1 MPLYE
6 YICEKCDKVF
16 EALGSMQKSEEPTAC
31 PKCGGSADRIMP
43 TTFASMAHK
52 GGWNRRVPFHH
63 HPVRGDTPKTA
74 IAKVKGPT
82 GSKAKASGKRKQK
95 SGGQKK

>member
-16 EALGSMQKSEEPTAC
+16 EALGSMSDSGKPTAC
-31 PKCGGSADRIMP
+31 PKCGASADRIMP

-52 GGWNRRVPFHH
+52 AGWSHRVPFHH
-63 HPVRGDTPKTA
+63 HPVRGDKPKTA
-74 IAKVKGPT
+74 IAKVKGKT
-82 GSKAKASGKRKQK
+82 ESKPKASVKQK
-95 SGGQKK
+95 SGGRKN

>member
-16 EALGSMQKSEEPTAC
+16 EALGSMQTSEEPTAC

-82 GSKAKASGKRKQK
+82 SSKAKTSGKRKQK

>member
-16 EALGSMQKSEEPTAC
+16 EALRSMRDSEKPTAC
-31 PKCGGSADRIMP
+31 PKCSASSDRIMP

-52 GGWNRRVPFHH
+52 AGWAHRVPFHH
-63 HPVRGDTPKTA
+63 HPVRGDKPKTA
-74 IAKVKGPT
+74 IAKVKGPAD
-82 GSKAKASGKRKQK
+82 SKQKTTAKRKQK
-95 SGGQKK
+95 SGGRKK

>member
-16 EALGSMQKSEEPTAC
+16 EALGSMSNSEKPAAC
-31 PKCGGSADRIMP
+31 PKCGASADRIMP

-52 GGWNRRVPFHH
+52 AGWAHRVPFHH
-63 HPVRGDTPKTA
+63 HPVRGDKPKTA
-74 IAKVKGPT
+74 IAKVKT
-82 GSKAKASGKRKQK
+82 DSKPKETAKPKQK
-95 SGGQKK
+95 SGGRKN